1 MALQACPDCNHQCS
15 TNAEACPGCGN
26 FFQDLRPMKTVQ
38 VERTGWATTI
48 GNGVILAWVVAAA
61 VMGFLAFLLL
71 GSFMSSLPINR

>member
-1 MALQACPDCNHQCS
+1 
-15 TNAEACPGCGN
+15 
-26 FFQDLRPMKTVQ
+26 MKTVQ